1 MKNKLIPIIAII
13 STFGLAACGGDSS
26 SNADEN
32 NQEENIPSANTEN
45 SSSSNSGSNTQAEN
59 SDISSSST
67 ERSPLETDPVKP
79 SSVKTGSLTDERDG
93 QTYKTVQIGNQ
104 IWMAENLKLDV
115 SDGFC
120 YGDVKD
126 NCEKYGTFYTAKT
139 ALRICPEGWK
149 LPNDEA
155 WKILAQNIGAE
166 YDVSGKSGGGTFIYI
181 NDDAIS
187 KIRST
192 TGWTNTNGTDALGF
206 SAYPAGK
213 FNGTQYSGLGEQ
225 AVFMGS
231 NKSSGED
238 ASWAAIS
245 ENQIYI
251 TGGKVTNSAMPV
263 RCLQELPCD
272 DSNNGEVKGVT
283 ICEKGEWRVGTD
295 AEIAVGFKTCNME
308 NKGEIFNNCIC
319 DLDTYPY
326 SWRKGSDLEIAT
338 EFKTCDTQNAN
349 EVINGFIC
357 ENNVWREGTAAEKAR
372 NFKQCTLDNEGEV
385 LNGFIC
391 EALEWN
397 EGNELE
403 KEIGFCRAGNN
414 GQIVDNY
421 ICVNEKW
428 KSPDSVYIDSRDNQI
443 YEISYWMDK
452 QYFFLLYN
460 NQTKY
465 TWDEAMTSCPTG
477 WSPPS
482 SNCSTNSEPYGNPFI
497 FDNYFLC
504 ESEISITSHWTSSEA
519 DSDYA
524 FVSSAAINVSYGI
537 MMLKSEKNAA
547 ICVKE

>member
-1 MKNKLIPIIAII
+1 MKSKLIPIITII
-13 STFGLAACGGDSS
+13 STLGLVACGGDSS
-26 SNADEN
+26 SNANEN
-32 NQEENIPSANTEN
+32 TPEENIPSTNAGN
-45 SSSSNSGSNTQAEN
+45 S
-59 SDISSSST
+59 SSSST
-67 ERSPLETDPVKP
+67 ERSSLETDPVKP

-104 IWMAENLKLDV
+104 IWMAENLKLEV

-139 ALRICPEGWK
+139 ALRICPDGWK

-166 YDVSGKSGGGTFIYI
+166 YDISGRSGGGTFIYI

-192 TGWTNTNGTDALGF
+192 TGWSNTNGTNALGF

-272 DSNNGEVKGVT
+272 DSNNGEVEGAT
-283 ICEKGEWRVGTD
+283 ICEKGKWRMGTE
-295 AEIAVGFKTCNME
+295 AEIAVGFKNCSME
-308 NKGEIFNNCIC
+308 NKNEIYNNHIC
-319 DLDTYPY
+319 EGY
-326 SWRKGSDLEIAT
+326 SWRKGTDAEIAT
-338 EFKTCDTQNAN
+338 
-349 EVINGFIC
+349 
-357 ENNVWREGTAAEKAR
+357 
-372 NFKQCTLDNEGEV
+372 NFKQCTLDNNGESVNNYTCIDEYWYYTASYLSLGAMSWEEAMSSCPEG
-385 LNGFIC
+385 
-391 EALEWN
+391 
-397 EGNELE
+397 
-403 KEIGFCRAGNN
+403 
-414 GQIVDNY
+414 
-421 ICVNEKW
+421 W
-428 KSPDSVYIDSRDNQI
+428 KIPSSSCDENSSFNVVH
-443 YEISYWMDK
+443 
-452 QYFFLLYN
+452 LYN
-460 NQTKY
+460 N
-465 TWDEAMTSCPTG
+465 
-477 WSPPS
+477 
-482 SNCSTNSEPYGNPFI
+482 
-497 FDNYFLC
+497 NYEYIDVGYFCGDGLNLDFF
-504 ESEISITSHWTSSEA
+504 HWTSTEIY
-519 DSDYA
+519 DSHA
-524 FVSSAAINVSYGI
+524 FAVIYSNSDKNEIAFAPYKTEKSASLSAPSTIV
-537 MMLKSEKNAA
+537 A

>member
-1 MKNKLIPIIAII
+1 MKSKLIPIITII
-13 STFGLAACGGDSS
+13 STLGLAACGGDSS
-26 SNADEN
+26 SNASEN
-32 NQEENIPSANTEN
+32 TPEEHISSTNTGN
-45 SSSSNSGSNTQAEN
+45 
-59 SDISSSST
+59 ISSSST

-104 IWMAENLKLDV
+104 VWMAENLKLEV

-120 YGDVKD
+120 YGDVKA

-166 YDVSGKSGGGTFIYI
+166 YDVSGRSGGGTFIYI

-192 TGWTNTNGTDALGF
+192 TGWSNTNGTNALGF

-238 ASWAAIS
+238 DSWAAIS

-272 DSNNGEVKGVT
+272 DSNIGEVKGVT
-283 ICEKGEWRVGTD
+283 ICEKGEWRLGTD
-295 AEIAVGFKTCNME
+295 TEIAVG
-308 NKGEIFNNCIC
+308 
-319 DLDTYPY
+319 
-326 SWRKGSDLEIAT
+326 
-338 EFKTCDTQNAN
+338 FKTCDTQNAN

-357 ENNVWREGTAAEKAR
+357 ENNVWREGTATEKAI

-428 KSPDSVYIDSRDNQI
+428 KSPDSVYVDSRDNQI
-443 YEISYWMDK
+443 YEISLGYNDKTYRMDK

-482 SNCSTNSEPYGNPFI
+482 SNCSTNSEPYGT
-497 FDNYFLC
+497 FDNYFVC
-504 ESEISITSHWTSSEA
+504 ESEINTISHWTSSEA

-524 FVSSAAINVSYGI
+524 FVVAKVPTVNYGI

-547 ICVKE
+547 ICVKD

>member
-1 MKNKLIPIIAII
+1 MKNKLTPIIAII
-13 STFGLAACGGDSS
+13 SSIGLAACGGDSS
-26 SNADEN
+26 SNASEN
-32 NQEENIPSANTEN
+32 TPEENISSTNTGN
-45 SSSSNSGSNTQAEN
+45 SSSSFSGST
-59 SDISSSST
+59 
-67 ERSPLETDPVKP
+67 VKP

-104 IWMAENLKLDV
+104 IWMAENLKLEV

-120 YGDVKD
+120 YGDVKA

-166 YDVSGKSGGGTFIYI
+166 YDESGRSGGGTFFYI

-192 TGWTNTNGTDALGF
+192 TGWSNTNGTNALGF

-225 AVFMGS
+225 AAFMGS

-238 ASWAAIS
+238 DSWAVIS

-251 TGGKVTNSAMPV
+251 TGGKLTNSAMPV

-283 ICEKGEWRVGTD
+283 ICKKGEWRVGTD

-308 NKGEIFNNCIC
+308 NKDEIFNNCIC
-319 DLDTYPY
+319 DGY
-326 SWRKGSDLEIAT
+326 SWRKGTNAEIAT

-357 ENNVWREGTAAEKAR
+357 ENNEWREGTAAEKAT
-372 NFKQCTLDNEGEV
+372 NFKQCTLDNNGEV

-391 EALEWN
+391 EILEWN

-421 ICVNEKW
+421 ICVNQKW
-428 KSPDSVYIDSRDNQI
+428 KSPDSVYVDSRDNQI
-443 YEISYWMDK
+443 YEKTYYGRNK
-452 QYFFLLYN
+452 QYFTLLYN
-460 NQTKY
+460 NQTEY

-477 WSPPS
+477 WRPPS
-482 SNCSTNSEPYGNPFI
+482 SNCSTNSKPHVIYNSSFNS
-497 FDNYFLC
+497 FYC
-504 ESEISITSHWTSSEA
+504 ESEISILCERESCVTSHWTSSEA

-524 FVSSAAINVSYGI
+524 FVAVNGVEVNFGI
-537 MMLKSEKNAA
+537 MMLKSEKKADRKA
-547 ICVKE
+547 HV

>member
-1 MKNKLIPIIAII
+1 MKSKLIPIITII
-13 STFGLAACGGDSS
+13 STLGLVACGGDSS
-26 SNADEN
+26 SNANEN
-32 NQEENIPSANTEN
+32 TPEENIPSTNAGN
-45 SSSSNSGSNTQAEN
+45 S
-59 SDISSSST
+59 SSSST
-67 ERSPLETDPVKP
+67 ESSLETDPVKP

-104 IWMAENLKLDV
+104 IWMAENLKLEV

-166 YDVSGKSGGGTFIYI
+166 YDRRSGGGTFIYI

-192 TGWTNTNGTDALGF
+192 TGWSNTNGTNALGF

-225 AVFMGS
+225 AAFMGS
-231 NKSSGED
+231 NKSSDED
-238 ASWAAIS
+238 DSWAVIS

-283 ICEKGEWRVGTD
+283 ICENGEWRMGTD
-295 AEIAVGFKTCNME
+295 AEI
-308 NKGEIFNNCIC
+308 
-319 DLDTYPY
+319 
-326 SWRKGSDLEIAT
+326 
-338 EFKTCDTQNAN
+338 
-349 EVINGFIC
+349 
-357 ENNVWREGTAAEKAR
+357 AR

-421 ICVNEKW
+421 ICVNQKW
-428 KSPDSVYIDSRDNQI
+428 KSPDSVYVDSRDNQI
-443 YEISYWMDK
+443 YEISLAYNYKTHMQDK
-452 QYFFLLYN
+452 QYFVLLYN
-460 NQTKY
+460 NQTEY

-482 SNCSTNSEPYGNPFI
+482 SDCSTNSVPDGT
-497 FDNYFLC
+497 FDNYFMC
-504 ESEISITSHWTSSEA
+504 RSEIRFSTISYWTSSEA

-524 FVSSAAINVSYGI
+524 FVAAPYDVREYGI

-547 ICVKE
+547 VCVKD

>member
-1 MKNKLIPIIAII
+1 MKSKLIPIITII
-13 STFGLAACGGDSS
+13 STLGLVACGGDSS
-26 SNADEN
+26 SNANEN
-32 NQEENIPSANTEN
+32 TPEENIPSTNAGN
-45 SSSSNSGSNTQAEN
+45 S
-59 SDISSSST
+59 SSSST
-67 ERSPLETDPVKP
+67 ESSLETDPVKP

-104 IWMAENLKLDV
+104 IWMAENLKLEV

-120 YGDVKD
+120 YGDVKA

-155 WKILAQNIGAE
+155 WEILALNTGAK
-166 YDVSGKSGGGTFIYI
+166 YDDLRSGPGTFYI

-225 AVFMGS
+225 AAFMGRYS
-231 NKSSGED
+231 YDED
-238 ASWAAIS
+238 DSWAVIS

-272 DSNNGEVKGVT
+272 DSNNGEAKGVT

-326 SWRKGSDLEIAT
+326 SWRKGTDAEIAT
-338 EFKTCDTQNAN
+338 EFKTCDIQNAN

-357 ENNVWREGTAAEKAR
+357 ENNEWREGTAAEKAT
-372 NFKQCTLDNEGEV
+372 NFKQCTLDNQGEV

-391 EALEWN
+391 EASEWN

-421 ICVNEKW
+421 ICVNQKW
-428 KSPDSVYIDSRDNQI
+428 KSPDSVYVDSRDNQI
-443 YEISYWMDK
+443 YEISLGYNYKTYKKDK

-460 NQTKY
+460 NQTEY

-482 SNCSTNSEPYGNPFI
+482 SNCSTNSPPYSNMANQLI
-497 FDNYFLC
+497 CRSD
-504 ESEISITSHWTSSEA
+504 ISINILHWTSSEA

-524 FVSSAAINVSYGI
+524 FAARYGSVYTGNFSENVDYGL
-537 MMLKSEKNAA
+537 MHLKSKKNAA
-547 ICVKE
+547 ICVKD

>member
-1 MKNKLIPIIAII
+1 MKKRFIPIVAIATI
-13 STFGLAACGGDSS
+13 FGLTACGD
-26 SNADEN
+26 D
-32 NQEENIPSANTEN
+32 
-45 SSSSNSGSNTQAEN
+45 SGSNAKDNGQDTNLDSGSQN
-59 SDISSSST
+59 NPSSST
-67 ERSPLETDPVKP
+67 GTGTQDTH
-79 SSVKTGSLTDERDG
+79 SVDSGSAIEGILIDDRDG
-93 QTYKTVQIGNQ
+93 QKYKTVQIGNQ

-245 ENQIYI
+245 EKQIYI

-283 ICEKGEWRVGTD
+283 ICKKGKWQMGTD
-295 AEIAVGFKTCNME
+295 I
-308 NKGEIFNNCIC
+308 
-319 DLDTYPY
+319 
-326 SWRKGSDLEIAT
+326 EIAT
-338 EFKTCDTQNAN
+338 GFKNCNNENRNEIIGKYICTGSYWKEGSDSEISKVFKVCDIYNAN
-349 EVINGFIC
+349 EVVNDFIC
-357 ENNVWREGTAAEKAR
+357 DGKSEWREVTDIEKATD
-372 NFKQCTLDNEGEV
+372 FKKCTLDNNGETV
-385 LNGFIC
+385 NNYTCVDGDWFSADPYLSLGSMSWE
-391 EALEWN
+391 EA
-397 EGNELE
+397 
-403 KEIGFCRAGNN
+403 
-414 GQIVDNY
+414 
-421 ICVNEKW
+421 
-428 KSPDSVYIDSRDNQI
+428 
-443 YEISYWMDK
+443 IS
-452 QYFFLLYN
+452 
-460 NQTKY
+460 
-465 TWDEAMTSCPTG
+465 SCPVG
-477 WSPPS
+477 WKIPS
-482 SNCSTNSEPYGNPFI
+482 SSCDENSPYTVAMFSTNQNSFTFGGYDCGDGLNL
-497 FDNYFLC
+497 NYF
-504 ESEISITSHWTSSEA
+504 HWTSSEKN
-519 DSDYA
+519 DSLAYA
-524 FVSSAAINVSYGI
+524 VVYNDHAYNKGYAAV
-537 MMLKSEKNAA
+537 LPKTEKRALSTAPSTIVA